1 MVRFAKPLLQ
11 SAIESRNGLKSVV
24 SGLWRI
30 ESSRSIVVAKEKINF
45 KWNHLIVAAA

>member
-30 ESSRSIVVAKEKINF
+30 ESSRRIVAKEKINF